1 MQGPRAFTGSSGPL
15 AEYRMISPV
24 YKGRMLPSIDKR
36 SKPMSMQIKKTY
48 GARFI
53 AGGALVITGGLL
65 LLQQAGYLHAVD
77 IARGWPSYLPTL

>member
-1 MQGPRAFTGSSGPL
+1 M
-15 AEYRMISPV
+15 
-24 YKGRMLPSIDKR
+24 SI
-36 SKPMSMQIKKTY
+36 QIKKTY

-65 LLQQAGYLHAVD
+65 LLQQQAGYLHALD

>member
-1 MQGPRAFTGSSGPL
+1 L

-36 SKPMSMQIKKTY
+36 SKPMSIQIKKTY

-65 LLQQAGYLHAVD
+65 LLQQQAGYLHALD